1 MEEETKDEYQD
12 RLAAPLAY
20 FNVKC
25 CSPNSFVCENLRD
38 FGVGGGKKKPHKN
51 KFINELPFFF
61 FGSIYNDV
69 ATLLPAGVESGQ
81 FGEQPNNG
89 GNGNGNTH
97 HDDDGRMTFKIPNIG
112 GQVITLAK
120 RIIPFV

>member
-1 MEEETKDEYQD
+1 MSNVALQILLFVKIYETLVSEEE
-12 RLAAPLAY
+12 
-20 FNVKC
+20 
-25 CSPNSFVCENLRD
+25 
-38 FGVGGGKKKPHKN
+38 KKPHKN

-69 ATLLPAGVESGQ
+69 ATLLPAGVDSGQ